1 MPGGGPLR
9 FLAPSSSGVPGPLSR
24 QLALGPWGSGCAP
37 APLGCC
43 WQGRPGEASRDCP
56 RRARGR
62 TRRAQT
68 DRQQKAGS
76 PTQSS
81 LVGPENEA
89 KRRPPHGRGCLG
101 NPGPG
106 AGCRR
111 PRRMPRRSP
120 PRRLLPAGTPDGT
133 ARPAASQTTRRCRG
147 GRSNGH
153 SASREPRRPGR
164 PREPASRLRCGLLRR
179 WTRARASGP
188 GRSDR
193 LIAGPQGSAAHD
205 PARAILTPTA
215 TGLAPK
221 AGRQD
226 ASTLFPELRSLKQ
239 APPSGLPTGLDQGQE
254 PGWTAATV
262 PEVELPEAAGRGSW
276 SLLSLSPSAPR
287 LPFCQFE
294 RGFCHLP
301 PRVTTSAGSHQ
312 DIRFPVLVTQGLLT
326 FPPAERPPDT
336 ELIFSAQYQGHTQPC
351 AGGGC
356 GVERHRMGAPGSGG
370 GEHSRASKV
379 RSAQLALEASVSA
392 AHASGGTHHRNDFD
406 YLSIILASMD
416 LRHRM

>member
-1 MPGGGPLR
+1 MRPSGALPTAEAAWATPGRELAAVVRGG
-9 FLAPSSSGVPGPLSR
+9 
-24 QLALGPWGSGCAP
+24 
-37 APLGCC
+37 
-43 WQGRPGEASRDCP
+43 
-56 RRARGR
+56 RRASPRP
-62 TRRAQT
+62 
-68 DRQQKAGS
+68 DGS
-76 PTQSS
+76 
-81 LVGPENEA
+81 
-89 KRRPPHGRGCLG
+89 
-101 NPGPG
+101 
-106 AGCRR
+106 
-111 PRRMPRRSP
+111 
-120 PRRLLPAGTPDGT
+120 PAGTPEGT
-133 ARPAASQTTRRCRG
+133 ARPAASQTRRRRDAAGVAAATDTQLRVSRDAPAALGNQPAASAAACSDA
-147 GRSNGH
+147 GREH
-153 SASREPRRPGR
+153 
-164 PREPASRLRCGLLRR
+164 GLL
-179 WTRARASGP
+179 ALAGQIGSSQGP
-188 GRSDR
+188 RGR
-193 LIAGPQGSAAHD
+193 LLLTQACH

-221 AGRQD
+221 TGRQD

-254 PGWTAATV
+254 PGWTVATV
-262 PEVELPEAAGRGSW
+262 PEVELQEAAGRGSW

-312 DIRFPVLVTQGLLT
+312 DIRFPVLVTQGLFT

-356 GVERHRMGAPGSGG
+356 GVERHRMGAPGSGA

-392 AHASGGTHHRNDFD
+392 VHASGGTHHRNDFD
-406 YLSIILASMD
+406 YLSVILASMD